1 MLIIRMLEDCK
12 FVRSEGRGKDH
23 NSILSNLKNDI
34 PKSLSIIHCQLY
46 IKKSCTFAASFL
58 NV

>member
-1 MLIIRMLEDCK
+1 MLEDCK

-23 NSILSNLKNDI
+23 NSILSKLKNDI

>member
-1 MLIIRMLEDCK
+1 MLIIRMLEYCK
-12 FVRSEGRGKDH
+12 VVRSGGRVKDH
-23 NSILSNLKNDI
+23 NSILSNLKNDT
-34 PKSLSIIHCQLY
+34 PKSLSIIHYQLY

>member
-1 MLIIRMLEDCK
+1 MLIIRMLECCK
-12 FVRSEGRGKDH
+12 VVRSEGRGKDH
-23 NSILSNLKNDI
+23 NSILSNLKNDT
-34 PKSLSIIHCQLY
+34 PKSLSIINYQLY